1 MNILPWLDEQ
11 QLKAAVNT
19 LLQRAKDAKE
29 NAPQRSI
36 KNVVDPFASLV
47 LATTFDINEVQE
59 VQELQASNAIA
70 LAISNAVGNFHQE
83 VLGSVAG
90 FKNHD
95 AGYDLECE
103 ERKILAEVKNKHN
116 TMNATN
122 REKVKQDLD
131 TAVRQKSGGWV
142 AYLVIVIPKK
152 PDRYKTKLTHREVYE
167 VDGATFYE
175 LATGYPTA
183 LRDLYYAVERIVLEE
198 AHFDTGAL
206 LNYCKEVLESG
217 IPE

>member
-1 MNILPWLDEQ
+1 MDILPWLDEQ
-11 QLKAAVNT
+11 QLRGAVDR

-36 KNVVDPFASLV
+36 KNVIDPFASLV

-95 AGYDLECE
+95 AGYDLECA

-131 TAVRQKSGGWV
+131 TAVRQKSGGWT
-142 AYLVIVIPKK
+142 AYLVIIIPKK
-152 PDRYKTKLTHREVYE
+152 PNRYKTKLTSREVYE

-175 LATGYPTA
+175 LATGHPAA
-183 LRDLYYAVERIVLEE
+183 LRGLYDAVERIVLEE
-198 AHFDTGAL
+198 ARFDTSAL
-206 LNYCKEVLESG
+206 LKYCKEALDSG